1 MSSYSRPC
9 RSKKSVCQGGPPSL
23 LSTTSPALLEVASV
37 EDSVQNRDGRPA
49 SDPPRWGNSSEPQT
63 RRLLATA
70 STATTS
76 RRWTAFAWSN
86 HWVRPAFG
94 FNIQEIIDLFD
105 SWGWVVNVFYGL
117 EEDDK

>member
-1 MSSYSRPC
+1 M
-9 RSKKSVCQGGPPSL
+9 
-23 LSTTSPALLEVASV
+23 
-37 EDSVQNRDGRPA
+37 
-49 SDPPRWGNSSEPQT
+49 W
-63 RRLLATA
+63 
-70 STATTS
+70 TATTS

-117 EEDDK
+117 EGDDK